1 MRNVSDKSRRENQ
14 IPHFMFSNLFSK
26 IVPFMRKRGKNIVE
40 LWQATDDNMAH
51 AHCVQ
56 ANYGYGLTHN
66 I

>member
-1 MRNVSDKSRRENQ
+1 
-14 IPHFMFSNLFSK
+14 MFSNLFSK